1 MLKLGKPQPEAVRPI
16 RDSRRPRLYR
26 RHWALCAL
34 LATATLANA
43 RSDDG
48 PAVQVSVTSSAS
60 ITLDGLLNEPAWRDA
75 PVMKLTQQAPKPG
88 QPTPYET
95 QVQVIVTND
104 RIYFGFTCKDPDP
117 RHIAIHT
124 MRRDGDLTGDDTVSI
139 VLDTYGDR
147 RTGYFFQINAGGTR
161 VDGLI
166 STADSVSLD
175 WDGIWDARTARTPD
189 GWSAEI
195 VIPSRTLSFTPGL
208 NDWGLNLER
217 FVPRERLWLRWSSPT
232 LDSFLYDL
240 SRAGRLTGVGEVK
253 QGKGLEITP
262 YAVGKT
268 KQFYGA
274 GSSRSWL
281 GAVGGEV
288 TWKITPQLV
297 TVFTANTDFAETEVD
312 TRQINLTRFP
322 LFFPEKRSFFLEG
335 ANQYDFGLGLAR
347 QDSPL
352 FIPFFSRNV
361 GLLDGAQIPIDAGVK
376 LNGRVGRWNLGV
388 LDVQTRETVVSDQVV
403 KDLGL
408 TSAVVPGTNLLAG
421 RVSYDFNEN
430 LRVGTI
436 LTHGDPEARR
446 NNTLA
451 GIDAVWR
458 TSKFLG
464 NKNLQFGAWTATTQG
479 DVGPGSKLAWGLSA
493 DYPNDLLDCNASVNQ
508 FGIALEP
515 LLGFLPRPGTRRTDA
530 FCAYQP
536 RPSKNGP
543 FRWIRQEFFE
553 NEYVRYTDPQGIL
566 ESWEYFMAPIN
577 VRFETGDRFEFN
589 WNPHGETLLAP
600 FAIAPGVVI
609 PPGSY
614 QFTRYRLEAQT
625 SSHRPLQFGNTTW
638 FGSFFDG
645 HLTQWQNYLKWT
657 SPKGR
662 LQLEADV
669 ENDFGHLPQGN
680 FVQRLWQLQ
689 GAYAWSPNLVLSSF
703 IQYDTESQN
712 VGTNTRL
719 RWTIKPGNDL
729 FIVWNRGWQRLVL
742 SPSETSIVPQSDVI
756 TVKLRWTFRR

>member
-1 MLKLGKPQPEAVRPI
+1 M
-16 RDSRRPRLYR
+16 
-26 RHWALCAL
+26 
-34 LATATLANA
+34 ANA
-43 RSDDG
+43 RPDDG
-48 PAVQVSVTSSAS
+48 PAVQVSATSSAS

-88 QPTPYET
+88 QPTRYET
-95 QVQVIVTND
+95 QVRAIVTND
-104 RIYFGFTCKDPDP
+104 RVYFGFTCKDPDP

-147 RTGYFFQINAGGTR
+147 RTGYFFQINASGTR

-166 STADSVSLD
+166 STAESVSLD

-208 NDWGLNLER
+208 NNWGLNLER
-217 FVPRERLWLRWSSPT
+217 FVPRERLWLRWASPT

-240 SRAGRLTGVGEVK
+240 SRAGRLTGVGEVT

-262 YAVGKT
+262 YAIGKT

-274 GSSRSWL
+274 GSSRSWQGSL
-281 GAVGGEV
+281 GGEV

-361 GLLDGAQIPIDAGVK
+361 GLLDGAQIPIDGGVK
-376 LNGRVGRWNLGV
+376 LNGRVGKWNLGI
-388 LDVQTRETVVSDQVV
+388 LDVQTRETIVSDQVV
-403 KDLGL
+403 QDLGL
-408 TSAVVPGTNLLAG
+408 PSAVVRGTNLFAG
-421 RVSYDFNEN
+421 RISYDFNAN

-436 LTHGDPEARR
+436 LTHGDPEDRR

-479 DVGPGSKLAWGLSA
+479 DVGPGSKVGWGLSA

-508 FGIALEP
+508 FGKALEP

-536 RPSKNGP
+536 RPSKDGP

-553 NEYVRYTDPQGIL
+553 NEYVRYTDPQGVL

-589 WNPHGETLLAP
+589 WNPHGEILLSP
-600 FAIAPGVVI
+600 FTIAPGVVI

-662 LQLEADV
+662 VQLEADL
-669 ENDFGHLPQGN
+669 ENDFGRLPHGN

-703 IQYDTESQN
+703 IQYDTDSQN

-719 RWTIKPGNDL
+719 RWTIKPGDDL
-729 FIVWNRGWQRLVL
+729 FIVWNRGWQRLIL

-756 TVKLRWTFRR
+756 AVKLRWTFRR

>member
-1 MLKLGKPQPEAVRPI
+1 
-16 RDSRRPRLYR
+16 
-26 RHWALCAL
+26 
-34 LATATLANA
+34 
-43 RSDDG
+43 
-48 PAVQVSVTSSAS
+48 
-60 ITLDGLLNEPAWRDA
+60 
-75 PVMKLTQQAPKPG
+75 
-88 QPTPYET
+88 
-95 QVQVIVTND
+95 
-104 RIYFGFTCKDPDP
+104 
-117 RHIAIHT
+117 
-124 MRRDGDLTGDDTVSI
+124 
-139 VLDTYGDR
+139 
-147 RTGYFFQINAGGTR
+147 
-161 VDGLI
+161 
-166 STADSVSLD
+166 
-175 WDGIWDARTARTPD
+175 
-189 GWSAEI
+189 
-195 VIPSRTLSFTPGL
+195 LSFTPGL

-240 SRAGRLTGVGEVK
+240 SRAGRMSGVGEVQ
-253 QGKGLEITP
+253 QGKGIEITP
-262 YAVGKT
+262 YATGKT

-274 GSSRSWL
+274 GSRSWQ

-376 LNGRVGRWNLGV
+376 LNGRVGRWNLGI
-388 LDVQTRETVVSDQVV
+388 LDVQTRETIVSDQVV
-403 KDLGL
+403 QDLGL
-408 TSAVVPGTNLLAG
+408 PSAVVPGTNLFAG
-421 RVSYDFNEN
+421 RISYDLNEN
-430 LRVGTI
+430 LRIGTI

-464 NKNLQFGAWTATTQG
+464 DKNLQFGAWTATTQG
-479 DVGPGSKLAWGLSA
+479 DVGPGSKVGWGLSA
-493 DYPNDLLDCNASVNQ
+493 DYPNDLLDCNASANQ

-553 NEYVRYTDPQGIL
+553 NEYVRYTDPRGVL

-577 VRFETGDRFEFN
+577 VRFETGDRFELN
-589 WNPHGETLLAP
+589 WNPHGEILLSP

-614 QFTRYRLEAQT
+614 EFTRYRLEAQT

-662 LQLEADV
+662 VQLEADV
-669 ENDFGHLPQGN
+669 ENDFGRLPQGN

-689 GAYAWSPNLVLSSF
+689 GAYAWSPNLVLSTF

-756 TVKLRWTFRR
+756 AVKLRWTFRR